1 MTLWGEPERIHM
13 QNMEQ
18 LHDCHQNVTEPQATE
33 NHKIYTRVHRN
44 CESVVVIYKHAAHRL
59 VRHRLQVLEMA
70 CTDDSTLVIFFMR

>member
-33 NHKIYTRVHRN
+33 NHKIYTRVNRN
-44 CESVVVIYKHAAHRL
+44 CESGLTAIYKHAAHRL
-59 VRHRLQVLEMA
+59 QVMETA
-70 CTDDSTLVIFFMR
+70 WTDDSTPAIFFYMCYW